1 MRRTFKT
8 GQIELDKSM
17 SQNGTQKLKDWHP
30 QALMGRGRK
39 ERKRQRRR
47 SGLTE
52 SCMRGYR
59 GSMKSTWRVPH
70 RKRRRRVRGRS
81 GATRSDVQIP
91 STLTLQQRPPQ
102 N

>member
-30 QALMGRGRK
+30 QAIMGRGRK

-52 SCMRGYR
+52 SCMRGYK
-59 GSMKSTWRVPH
+59 GSMKSTWRVLH
-70 RKRRRRVRGRS
+70 EKRRRHVRGKS
-81 GATRSDVQIP
+81 SAMKSDVQLP
-91 STLTLQQRPPQ
+91 SALTVQQQSPQ
-102 N
+102 S